1 MCSVTAI
8 LHVRAPWLPEGV
20 DIRDVAD
27 VAGTKFIKLNKT
39 NPRIVRLLTG
49 QSTGTKRPNTSII
62 DSVVKL
68 RNARRS
74 ELLALAMSDRDGGD
88 VGDLGLDSQP
98 QGKRAKTLAV
108 VLPEIVEIRVP
119 GSTTSIKVMMSPPH
133 SPLWVEASPLTIN
146 ILHSL
151 AGSAD
156 DDSDDDHHIDNSPA
170 SLHGKVIWCSARNS
184 FRVRW
189 MGGGKVKT
197 KDFKATD
204 EASKAQAEIE
214 AKNFLAAPIAVMA

>member
-1 MCSVTAI
+1 MCSVIAT
-8 LHVRAPWLPEGV
+8 LHVRAPWLPDGV

-27 VAGTKFIKLNKT
+27 VAGIKFIKLAKS

-49 QSTGTKRPNTSII
+49 QSTGTKRPDTSII

-68 RNARRS
+68 RNVKRS

-119 GSTTSIKVMMSPPH
+119 GSTTSIKVMMSSPH

-151 AGSAD
+151 TDGAD
-156 DDSDDDHHIDNSPA
+156 DDDDDHIDKSPA
-170 SLHGKVIWCSARNS
+170 VTGKVIWDSKRNAFRAR
-184 FRVRW
+184 W
-189 MGGGKVKT
+189 QDDGKEKT
-197 KDFKATD
+197 KDFKAADT
-204 EASKAQAEIE
+204 SCKAQAEIE
-214 AKNFLAAPIAVMA
+214 AKNFLAGLSHCC

>member
-8 LHVRAPWLPEGV
+8 LHVRAPWVPDGV
-20 DIRDVAD
+20 DIRDVVE
-27 VAGTKFIKLNKT
+27 VAGIKFIKLTKT

-49 QSTGTKRPNTSII
+49 QSHGTKRPDISII
-62 DSVVKL
+62 DTVVKL
-68 RNARRS
+68 RNATRA
-74 ELLALAMSDRDGGD
+74 ELLARAMSDRDGGD
-88 VGDLGLDSQP
+88 VGDLGVDSQP
-98 QGKRAKTLAV
+98 QGKRAKTLAI

-119 GSTTSIKVMMSPPH
+119 GSTTSIKVMMSPSH

-146 ILHSL
+146 SLHSL
-151 AGSAD
+151 AGCAD
-156 DDSDDDHHIDNSPA
+156 GVGDDHHIDNSPA
-170 SLHGKVIWCSARNS
+170 SLHGKVIWCSERNF

-189 MGGGKVKT
+189 LGNGKVKT

-214 AKNFLAAPIAVMA
+214 AKNLFAAPPSQ